1 MENSQSPLYNLY
13 DSKISNSEKRC
24 ILCGQ
29 TPEFIEKFDAATQMD
44 PFFYRR
50 RGAAP
55 TTNPFGFRILTSEQ
69 KDENER
75 RRLRMVELNATHER
89 VRSQER
95 ERRGNPVIRTGVL
108 IEPSSAPPPPK
119 PRLGKEIMPV
129 DDEVLIDL
137 SGTWEDENKGPLE
150 N

>member
-1 MENSQSPLYNLY
+1 
-13 DSKISNSEKRC
+13 
-24 ILCGQ
+24 
-29 TPEFIEKFDAATQMD
+29 
-44 PFFYRR
+44 
-50 RGAAP
+50 
-55 TTNPFGFRILTSEQ
+55 
-69 KDENER
+69 
-75 RRLRMVELNATHER
+75 MVELNATHER

-119 PRLGKEIMPV
+119 PRLGEEIMPV